1 MINERRNRE
10 NCCKYGKKL
19 VRIFFHTVL
28 PKLRLLS
35 ILDGGSVVTN
45 YWLQLTRNV
54 YVGCALFRF
63 CDYLAMEI
71 ESWL

>member
-1 MINERRNRE
+1 MKDGIVKIVV
-10 NCCKYGKKL
+10 KYGKEL
-19 VRIFFHTVL
+19 VKEFSYNVF

-35 ILDGGSVVTN
+35 IYDDGYVVAF
-45 YWLQLTRNV
+45 YCLQLTRNV
-54 YVGCALFRF
+54 HVGCALFRF